1 AALVVDG
8 VVPAGGGR
16 AGQAADP
23 YAGPPEGAW
32 GWLADLPG
40 PLLEEYLDATAEP
53 RGPEPPPAGLWDR
66 ATGEGCGFAGGG
78 LADELAPG
86 PVLAGLA
93 SEAAT
98 AGLGP
103 CSGDEVI
110 GGVRAPRPPA
120 PRSAP
125 VGPS

>member
-1 AALVVDG
+1 LDVDR
-8 VVPAGGGR
+8 VVPTVEEL
-16 AGQAADP
+16 AGQAPDRD
-23 YAGPPEGAW
+23 AGAPEGAW

-98 AGLGP
+98 AGLGL
-103 CSGDEVI
+103 CR
-110 GGVRAPRPPA
+110 GGGPVAGAAPRG
-120 PRSAP
+120 R
-125 VGPS
+125 